1 VAEINDKPAGAVA
14 AWIEGKDGLSSGIRK
29 LSALSFVLSRRTIEL
44 SKSNLATVSEVS
56 IQREKGTLQIE
67 SVFTDSPYRGQ
78 GIAGNLINKH
88 ITEFRKSNPLLE
100 KAQIQLMNENVAAIK
115 AYQKIGFEIAENKT
129 SNNPDITNLLPG
141 KTKLMLQKII
151 IDR

>member
-1 VAEINDKPAGAVA
+1 MRSEKFRRQAVN
-14 AWIEGKDGLSSGIRK
+14 K
-29 LSALSFVLSRRTIEL
+29 
-44 SKSNLATVSEVS
+44 
-56 IQREKGTLQIE
+56 
-67 SVFTDSPYRGQ
+67 Q
-78 GIAGNLINKH
+78 GCRNKNKH

-151 IDR
+151 ID